1 MAASGTY
8 KIKNVCSV
16 GDLKIA
22 IGTYTNAG
30 GSTGGTIA
38 TGLKEIFFF
47 GSNCMKSQAT
57 TENLISITGGA
68 VTMTVVDNED
78 GQWMAIGA

>member
-8 KIKNVCSV
+8 TIKNVCSV
-16 GDLKIA
+16 GDLKIV
-22 IGTYTNAG
+22 IGTYTNAS

-38 TGLKEIFFF
+38 TGLKEIFHFE
-47 GSNCMKSQAT
+47 SNYMKSQAT

-78 GQWMAIGA
+78 GQWIAIGA